1 MFQILLIRPG
11 ATDYEQQGRVQ
22 GTLDVPLCEEGQRE
36 VAGLIQQLRGADPL
50 EVIYYSPAQSA
61 EETAEAIGAAL
72 DVRIRCLDKL
82 QNLDHGLW
90 QGMLIDDV
98 KLKQPKVYRQWLEK
112 PETVCPPEGETVT
125 AARKRAEDVL
135 GRLLK
140 KHHDGAIAL
149 VVPEPMASIVRQLL
163 THDELGDLWD
173 ADRQA
178 QLERIVFEPIAAV
191 RG

>member
-1 MFQILLIRPG
+1 MFQIFLIRPG
-11 ATDYEQQGRVQ
+11 ATDYERQGRVQ

-36 VAGLIQQLRGADPL
+36 VAGLIGQLRGLGRLD
-50 EVIYYSPAQSA
+50 VIYYSPAQSA
-61 EETAEAIGAAL
+61 EETAQAIGAAL
-72 DVRIRCLDKL
+72 DVRTRCLDKL

-112 PETVCPPEGETVT
+112 PETVCPPEGETIT
-125 AARKRAEDVL
+125 SARKRDEEVL

-140 KHHDGAIAL
+140 KHQEGAIAL

-163 THDELGDLWD
+163 THDKLGDLWD
-173 ADRQA
+173 ADHQA
-178 QLERIVFEPIAAV
+178 QLEQIVIQPIAAV
-191 RG
+191 GG